1 MRPFREL
8 TGIGSGKPHMEAPAC
23 SQSPAVAAVTM
34 VVAMMTVWFLAGTT
48 SLNPNHQNERKNVI
62 CNCGLIKNIF
72 DPLFFVLG
80 SLHKTSKTLGISYM
94 IKSVFYY
101 L

>member
-1 MRPFREL
+1 
-8 TGIGSGKPHMEAPAC
+8 MEAPAC

-62 CNCGLIKNIF
+62 CNRGLIKNIF
-72 DPLFFVLG
+72 DLCSRLLAQTFKNSWNF
-80 SLHKTSKTLGISYM
+80 LHD
-94 IKSVFYY
+94 
-101 L
+101 